1 MHLKTPLVW
10 NVSMDYCL
18 SPLDL
23 PDLLRSRFCLSIST
37 ALSQVVLRVRQP
49 KWEALCVS
57 RRVLASGGILGAAGI
72 FFIPCC

>member
-23 PDLLRSRFCLSIST
+23 PDLLRSRFCLSVST
-37 ALSQVVLRVRQP
+37 ALSQVVLWVRLP
-49 KWEALCVS
+49 K
-57 RRVLASGGILGAAGI
+57 
-72 FFIPCC
+72 